1 MADLYSRDKLTPE
14 HISVLRRMKD
24 KQAPNMPEEEFNAR
38 LNAWDQ
44 MSFEERQ
51 KQFEMMNKVLSSNV
65 SSDNKYVQKFD
76 NNVSSQDNI
85 TRLPDVAI
93 VSGDRKKDV
102 TSGTTFAGGQSYNGL
117 MAGYAGQG
125 YDPFGIL
132 APERVKPFSITDM
145 VGSGETAVFSDA
157 AKNVSENQNVSNGLL
172 SFTESN
178 GSQRDGQSDSVAKGV
193 LGDITKS
200 FETVANKI
208 ADRRFSDYV
217 PERKAVQYTGPEAG
231 YTRVPIEERRV
242 DPYMTINPS
251 GIISEAP
258 KTMTMQQLENY
269 KQAQLA
275 RPNAHPVFGSDVYRK
290 SELMGL
296 GSSSPYTDGRP
307 GARYYDRRDGGAV
320 SPVRTTGIDISADI
334 PKSMAPIEDKSIE
347 KEISDDL
354 KTIIKPDAQVD
365 YSRLARALA
374 IGFNTLRTFPDQQ
387 LQQGMFAQ
395 IDKDREL
402 RLARSGASSIEAI
415 GGEKARV
422 IADALRRGAIT
433 YDQALTAV
441 YKNESQV
448 KEMLKLMESDPEGF
462 AKIAPYLSGQGYGE
476 MQGVLLKA
484 ALKLQEDSRT
494 KAQASADAFSSVERL
509 ENILNEFQQS
519 GYSTGE
525 WAETKK
531 NLLSTLAQ
539 YGIQINRE
547 FLDQATTLEGA
558 SNLLVADEL
567 RKNKGPQTDF
577 DALFTSRFVPSLL
590 GRPEAN
596 QERIRYL
603 KSKSLVD
610 MMIDE
615 AVQKV
620 ELGASN
626 PSQIQGQISKIM
638 ALATNRNM
646 AKVIKISDAKDGV
659 LARFTSFAEFVDAY
673 RAEEPEAEAVDIL
686 NEWMDVVAKARKT
699 FKTGAL

>member
-1 MADLYSRDKLTPE
+1 MADQYSRDNLTQK
-14 HISVLRRMKD
+14 HIMLLRRMKD
-24 KQAPNMPEEEFNAR
+24 KQAPNMSDDEFNAR

-51 KQFEMMNKVLSSNV
+51 SQFEMMDRLLSTNASSN
-65 SSDNKYVQKFD
+65 NKYIQKYD
-76 NNVSSQDNI
+76 NNNI
-85 TRLPDVAI
+85 PTQNNIVRLPDVAVI
-93 VSGDRKKDV
+93 SGETKSDPK
-102 TSGTTFAGGQSYNGL
+102 SGTTFAGGQSYSGL
-117 MAGYAGQG
+117 MAGYAGKG

-132 APERVKPFSITDM
+132 APERSKTPSVTDY
-145 VGSGETAVFSDA
+145 VGSGQTAIFSDA
-157 AKNVSENQNVSNGLL
+157 KKDVDQNVSNGLL
-172 SFTESN
+172 SYTGNQESP
-178 GSQRDGQSDSVAKGV
+178 QDGQPNLLGKGV

-200 FETVANKI
+200 FETVAEKI
-208 ADRRFSDYV
+208 ADKRFSNYIPQREEV
-217 PERKAVQYTGPEAG
+217 KFTGPEAG

-296 GSSSPYTDGRP
+296 GSSSPYKDGRP
-307 GARYYDRRDGGAV
+307 GAAYYDRRDGGAI
-320 SPVRTTGIDISADI
+320 SPTATTGIDISGDI
-334 PKSMAPIEDKSIE
+334 PKSMAQIEDKSIE

-365 YSRLARALA
+365 LGRLARALS
-374 IGFNTLRTFPDQQ
+374 IGFNTLRSFPDQQ
-387 LQQGMFAQ
+387 LTQGTFAQ
-395 IDKDREL
+395 IEKDREL
-402 RLARSGASSIEAI
+402 RLARSSADSIENI
-415 GGEKARV
+415 GGEKAKV

-462 AKIAPYLSGQGYGE
+462 AKIAPYMSGQGYGE
-476 MQGVLLKA
+476 QQALILKEA
-484 ALKLQEDSRT
+484 IKLQGDSR
-494 KAQASADAFSSVERL
+494 AQAQKSSDAFSSVERL
-509 ENILNEFQQS
+509 ENILNQFQQS

-539 YGIQINRE
+539 YGIEINPE
-547 FLDQATTLEGA
+547 FLGQATSLEGA
-558 SNLLVADEL
+558 SNLLIAEEL

-610 MMIDE
+610 MIIDE

-620 ELGASN
+620 ELGVSSPAEV
-626 PSQIQGQISKIM
+626 QGQISKIM

-659 LARFTSFAEFVDAY
+659 PARFTSFAEFVDAY
-673 RAEEPEAEAVDIL
+673 RAEESEAQAIDIL
-686 NEWMDVVAKARKT
+686 NSWMDVVADARKK